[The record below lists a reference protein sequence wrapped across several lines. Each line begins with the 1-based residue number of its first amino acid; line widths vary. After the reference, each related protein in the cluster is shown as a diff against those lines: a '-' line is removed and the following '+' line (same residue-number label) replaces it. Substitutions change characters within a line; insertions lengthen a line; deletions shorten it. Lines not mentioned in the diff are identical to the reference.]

1 MAFLGTFAA
10 MGKSASSPRGRNT
23 PQADAIAK
31 ILLVIWGK
39 VWYTDK
45 RKYVIGKGK
54 HIWEI
59 KQADGAQAVGR
70 KAAMA
75 AVFLTEYRIRRT
87 GR

>member
-1 MAFLGTFAA
+1 MLLPTFVTVDKSRSLRGAKLSANLGI
-10 MGKSASSPRGRNT
+10 K
-23 PQADAIAK
+23 K
-31 ILLVIWGK
+31 ILLVIRGK

-45 RKYVIGKGK
+45 WKYDNGKGK

-59 KQADGAQAVGR
+59 KQADGAQAAGR

>member
-1 MAFLGTFAA
+1 MQ
-10 MGKSASSPRGRNT
+10 GR
-23 PQADAIAK
+23 
-31 ILLVIWGK
+31 GK

-59 KQADGAQAVGR
+59 KQADGAQAAGR

-75 AVFLTEYRIRRT
+75 AVFLTEYRIRRI

>member
-1 MAFLGTFAA
+1 M
-10 MGKSASSPRGRNT
+10 
-23 PQADAIAK
+23 
-31 ILLVIWGK
+31 
-39 VWYTDK
+39 WYTDK
-45 RKYVIGKGK
+45 KKYVIGKGK

-59 KQADGAQAVGR
+59 KQADGAQAAGR